1 MEAAVSRGRPFIR
14 GRVRARARRHLAS
27 EYGVSHDCYQRT
39 SESWK
44 FTERVYD
51 VGYLDTTP
59 LGGLGAARGGGE
71 RRPAGVGDRCG
82 SESASR
88 RRVAPHGGTKDGA

>member
-44 FTERVYD
+44 FTERVYE

-59 LGGLGAARGGGE
+59 LGGLGAAGARGGGE
-71 RRPAGVGDRCG
+71 RRPHGVGNRFG

-88 RRVAPHGGTKDGA
+88 RRVAPRRH